1 MVSECKDTGKKVFLY
16 DFLAF
21 LWKFNFYDFPKN
33 SARIT
38 KSHLSSKYLSYSKYL
53 PNIHAFSY
61 SVNTNSIEFNFLRVQ
76 SLFFNQLG
84 ITYHVRKNFKVSTN
98 NLQIVYIQNVY
109 YLLIVGIILKR
120 QMLKRTKIPFYT
132 KKYYST
138 DDIWVQA
145 DQ

>member
-1 MVSECKDTGKKVFLY
+1 MLHCCQIWLGFIFVY
-16 DFLAF
+16 
-21 LWKFNFYDFPKN
+21 
-33 SARIT
+33 I
-38 KSHLSSKYLSYSKYL
+38 SSKYLSYSKYL

-84 ITYHVRKNFKVSTN
+84 ITYHVRKNFKVSRYIFKRNLSHLNSCSDCVKALKYNTN

-120 QMLKRTKIPFYT
+120 QLLKRTKIPFYT

-138 DDIWVQA
+138 DDI
-145 DQ
+145 

>member
-1 MVSECKDTGKKVFLY
+1 MLHCCQIWLGFIFVY
-16 DFLAF
+16 
-21 LWKFNFYDFPKN
+21 
-33 SARIT
+33 I
-38 KSHLSSKYLSYSKYL
+38 SSKYLSYSKYL

-84 ITYHVRKNFKVSTN
+84 ITYHVRKNFKVSRYIFKR
-98 NLQIVYIQNVY
+98 NLWHLNSCSDCVKALKYIQNVY

-120 QMLKRTKIPFYT
+120 QLLKRTKIPFYT

-138 DDIWVQA
+138 DDI
-145 DQ
+145 

>member
-1 MVSECKDTGKKVFLY
+1 M
-16 DFLAF
+16 
-21 LWKFNFYDFPKN
+21 
-33 SARIT
+33 
-38 KSHLSSKYLSYSKYL
+38 
-53 PNIHAFSY
+53 
-61 SVNTNSIEFNFLRVQ
+61 Q

-120 QMLKRTKIPFYT
+120 QLLKRTKIPFYT

-138 DDIWVQA
+138 DDIWAQA